1 MTRHSLVPLLA
12 QLADAGTVF
21 IAAILAFYLRFDA
34 EVPVLSQQYHAYL
47 FCILFGVLLNVF
59 VATAMGAYRNR
70 GGTGLGDVLTPLLL
84 AWGATA
90 LALVVLLFALKA
102 SEAFSRLWFGSW
114 VLLAAVLLTLERMVL
129 LRVLHYLRS
138 KGLNRKRVVLVG
150 FSEQIPEL
158 LQRLKKADWAGY
170 EVVALFL
177 PQGKEAVVPDVPVR
191 RDLAALDSF
200 VREHEVME
208 VWLTCPLREEAFL
221 QEVLWL
227 LRHSTVNIRYLPDL
241 FALRLINHGVSEV
254 MGFPMLDLSASPM
267 TGVNR
272 LVKAVEDRVLAAII
286 LLLISPLMLVIALA
300 VKLTSPGPVFYRQRR
315 HGLNGK
321 IFTIYKFRTMVLHQ
335 ENEGKVT
342 QARRNDPR
350 LTPIGGFLR
359 RTSLD
364 ELPQFINV
372 LKGEMSIVGPR
383 PHAIEHNNQF
393 MEIIEF
399 YIQRHKVKPGITGWA
414 QVNGYRGET
423 DTIFKMQKRIEYDL
437 YYIEHWSLWFDLK
450 IIFLTVFK
458 GLVHPNAY

>member
-1 MTRHSLVPLLA
+1 MTRHSLVPLFA
-12 QLADAGTVF
+12 QIADAGTVF

-84 AWGATA
+84 AWGTTA

-129 LRVLHYLRS
+129 LRVLRYLRAR
-138 KGLNRKRVVLVG
+138 GVNRKRVVLVG

-170 EVVALFL
+170 EVVALFV

-286 LLLISPLMLVIALA
+286 LLLISPLMLVLALG
-300 VKLTSPGPVFYRQRR
+300 VKLSSPGPVFYRQERV
-315 HGLNGK
+315 GWNGK
-321 IFTIYKFRTMVLHQ
+321 PFMMLKFRSMPVDVEKNGVCWGNAQ
-335 ENEGKVT
+335 AKPVT
-342 QARRNDPR
+342 PFGA
-350 LTPIGGFLR
+350 FLR

-383 PHAIEHNNQF
+383 PERPMFVEQF
-393 MEIIEF
+393 KDEIPG
-399 YIQRHKVKPGITGWA
+399 YMKKHMVKAGITGWA
-414 QVNGYRGET
+414 QVNGWRGDT
-423 DTIFKMQKRIEYDL
+423 DLKKRIEYDL

-450 IIFLTVFK
+450 IIFLTIFK

>member
-1 MTRHSLVPLLA
+1 MTRHSLVPLFA

-21 IAAILAFYLRFDA
+21 VAAILAFYLRFDA
-34 EVPVLSQQYHAYL
+34 AVPVVPQQYHAYL
-47 FCILFGVLLNVF
+47 FCILVGVLLNAF
-59 VATAMGAYRNR
+59 LATAMGAYRNR

-90 LALVVLLFALKA
+90 LALVVLLFALKT
-102 SEAFSRLWFGSW
+102 SEVFSRLWFGSW

-150 FSEQIPEL
+150 VSELIPEL

-177 PQGKEAVVPDVPVR
+177 PQGKEAVVPGVPVR

-286 LLLISPLMLVIALA
+286 LLLISPLMLVLALG
-300 VKLTSPGPVFYRQRR
+300 VKLSSPGPVFYRQERV
-315 HGLNGK
+315 GWNGK
-321 IFTIYKFRTMVLHQ
+321 PFMMLKFRSMPVDVEKNGVCWGNAQ
-335 ENEGKVT
+335 AKPVT
-342 QARRNDPR
+342 PFGA
-350 LTPIGGFLR
+350 FLR

-383 PHAIEHNNQF
+383 PERPMFVEQF
-393 MEIIEF
+393 KDEIPG
-399 YIQRHKVKPGITGWA
+399 YMKKHMVKAGITGWA
-414 QVNGYRGET
+414 QVNGWRGDT
-423 DTIFKMQKRIEYDL
+423 DLKKRIEYDL

-450 IIFLTVFK
+450 IIFLTIFK

>member
-12 QLADAGTVF
+12 QIADAGTVF

-34 EVPVLSQQYHAYL
+34 EVPVLSQQYQAYL
-47 FCILFGVLLNVF
+47 FCILFGVLLNAF

-70 GGTGLGDVLTPLLL
+70 GSTGLGDVLTPLLL

-150 FSEQIPEL
+150 VSEQIPEL

-177 PQGKEAVVPDVPVR
+177 PQGKEAVVPGVPVR

-286 LLLISPLMLVIALA
+286 LLLISPLMLALA
-300 VKLTSPGPVFYRQRR
+300 LGVKLSSPGPVFYRQERV
-315 HGLNGK
+315 GWNGK
-321 IFTIYKFRTMVLHQ
+321 PFMMLKFRSMPVDVEKNGVCWGNAQ
-335 ENEGKVT
+335 AKPVT
-342 QARRNDPR
+342 PFGA
-350 LTPIGGFLR
+350 FLR

-383 PHAIEHNNQF
+383 PERPMFVEQF
-393 MEIIEF
+393 KDEIPG
-399 YIQRHKVKPGITGWA
+399 YMKKHMVKAGITGWA
-414 QVNGYRGET
+414 QVNGWRGDT
-423 DTIFKMQKRIEYDL
+423 DLKKRIEYDL

>member
-1 MTRHSLVPLLA
+1 MTRHSLVPLFA
-12 QLADAGTVF
+12 QIADAGTVF

-84 AWGATA
+84 AWGTTA

-150 FSEQIPEL
+150 VSELIPEL

-177 PQGKEAVVPDVPVR
+177 PQGKDAAAVSGVPVR

-200 VREHEVME
+200 VCAHDVAE

-286 LLLISPLMLVIALA
+286 LLLISPLMLALA
-300 VKLTSPGPVFYRQRR
+300 LGVKLSSPGPVFYRQERV
-315 HGLNGK
+315 GWNGK
-321 IFTIYKFRTMVLHQ
+321 PFMMLKFRSMPVDVEKNGVCWGNAQ
-335 ENEGKVT
+335 AKPVT
-342 QARRNDPR
+342 PFGA
-350 LTPIGGFLR
+350 FLR

-383 PHAIEHNNQF
+383 PERPMFVEQF
-393 MEIIEF
+393 KDEIPG
-399 YIQRHKVKPGITGWA
+399 YMKKHMVKAGITGWA
-414 QVNGYRGET
+414 QVNGWRGDT
-423 DTIFKMQKRIEYDL
+423 DLKKRIEYDL

-450 IIFLTVFK
+450 IIFLTIFK

>member
-21 IAAILAFYLRFDA
+21 IAAIVAFYLRFDA
-34 EVPVLSQQYHAYL
+34 GVPVLSQQYQAYL

-59 VATAMGAYRNR
+59 VATAMGAYRNW
-70 GGTGLGDVLTPLLL
+70 GSTGLGDVLTPLLL

-150 FSEQIPEL
+150 VSEQIPEL

-177 PQGKEAVVPDVPVR
+177 PQGKEAVVPGVPVR

-286 LLLISPLMLVIALA
+286 LLLISPLMLALA
-300 VKLTSPGPVFYRQRR
+300 LGVKLSSPGPVFYRQERV
-315 HGLNGK
+315 GWNGK
-321 IFTIYKFRTMVLHQ
+321 PFMMLKFRSMPVDVEKNGVCWGNAQ
-335 ENEGKVT
+335 AKPVT
-342 QARRNDPR
+342 PFGA
-350 LTPIGGFLR
+350 FLR

-383 PHAIEHNNQF
+383 PERPMFVEQF
-393 MEIIEF
+393 KDEIPG
-399 YIQRHKVKPGITGWA
+399 YMKKHMVKAGITGWA
-414 QVNGYRGET
+414 QVNGWRGDT
-423 DTIFKMQKRIEYDL
+423 DLKKRIEYDL

>member
-21 IAAILAFYLRFDA
+21 VAAILAFYLRFDA
-34 EVPVLSQQYHAYL
+34 AVPVVPQQYHAYL
-47 FCILFGVLLNVF
+47 FCILVGVLLNAF
-59 VATAMGAYRNR
+59 LATALGAYRNWR
-70 GGTGLGDVLTPLLL
+70 GAGLGDVLTPLLL

-90 LALVVLLFALKA
+90 LTLVVLLFALKT

-114 VLLAAVLLTLERMVL
+114 VLLAAVLLALERLVL
-129 LRVLHYLRS
+129 LRVLRYLRAR
-138 KGLNRKRVVLVG
+138 GVNRKRVVLVG

-177 PQGKEAVVPDVPVR
+177 PQGKDAAAVSGVPVR

-200 VREHEVME
+200 VREHEVTE

-286 LLLISPLMLVIALA
+286 LLLISPLMLALA
-300 VKLTSPGPVFYRQRR
+300 LGVKLSSPGPVFYRQERV
-315 HGLNGK
+315 GWNGK
-321 IFTIYKFRTMVLHQ
+321 PFMMLKFRSMPVDVEKNGVCWGNAQ
-335 ENEGKVT
+335 AKPVT
-342 QARRNDPR
+342 PFGA
-350 LTPIGGFLR
+350 FLR

-383 PHAIEHNNQF
+383 PERPMFVEQF
-393 MEIIEF
+393 KDEIPG
-399 YIQRHKVKPGITGWA
+399 YMKKHMVKAGITGWA
-414 QVNGYRGET
+414 QVNGWRGDT
-423 DTIFKMQKRIEYDL
+423 DLKKRIEYDL

>member
-1 MTRHSLVPLLA
+1 MFV
-12 QLADAGTVF
+12 
-21 IAAILAFYLRFDA
+21 AAILAFYLRFDA
-34 EVPVLSQQYHAYL
+34 AVPVVPQQYHAYL
-47 FCILFGVLLNVF
+47 FCILVGVLLNAF
-59 VATAMGAYRNR
+59 LATAMGAYRNR

-90 LALVVLLFALKA
+90 LALVVLLFALKT
-102 SEAFSRLWFGSW
+102 SEVFSRLWFGSW

-150 FSEQIPEL
+150 VSELIPEL

-177 PQGKEAVVPDVPVR
+177 PQGKEAVVPGVPVR

-286 LLLISPLMLVIALA
+286 LLLISPLMLALA
-300 VKLTSPGPVFYRQRR
+300 LGVKLSSPGPVFYRQERV
-315 HGLNGK
+315 GWNGK
-321 IFTIYKFRTMVLHQ
+321 PFMMLKFRSMPVDVEKNGVCWGNAQ
-335 ENEGKVT
+335 AKPVT
-342 QARRNDPR
+342 PFGA
-350 LTPIGGFLR
+350 FLR

-383 PHAIEHNNQF
+383 PERPMFVEQF
-393 MEIIEF
+393 KDEIPG
-399 YIQRHKVKPGITGWA
+399 YMKKHMVKAGITGWA
-414 QVNGYRGET
+414 QVNGWRGDT
-423 DTIFKMQKRIEYDL
+423 DLKKRIEYDL

-450 IIFLTVFK
+450 IIFLTIFK

>member
-1 MTRHSLVPLLA
+1 MTRHSLVPLFA
-12 QLADAGTVF
+12 QIADAGTVF

-84 AWGATA
+84 AWGTTA

-150 FSEQIPEL
+150 VSELIPEL

-177 PQGKEAVVPDVPVR
+177 PQGKDAAAVSGVPVR

-200 VREHEVME
+200 VCAHDVAE

-286 LLLISPLMLVIALA
+286 LLLISPLMLVLALG
-300 VKLTSPGPVFYRQRR
+300 VKLSSPGPVFYRQERV
-315 HGLNGK
+315 GWNGK
-321 IFTIYKFRTMVLHQ
+321 PFMMLKFRSMPVDVEKNGVCWGNAQ
-335 ENEGKVT
+335 AKPVT
-342 QARRNDPR
+342 PFGA
-350 LTPIGGFLR
+350 FLR

-383 PHAIEHNNQF
+383 PERPMFVEQF
-393 MEIIEF
+393 KDEIPG
-399 YIQRHKVKPGITGWA
+399 YMKKHMVKAGITGWA
-414 QVNGYRGET
+414 QVNGWRGDT
-423 DTIFKMQKRIEYDL
+423 DLKKRIEYDL

-450 IIFLTVFK
+450 IIFLTIFK

>member
-1 MTRHSLVPLLA
+1 MTRHSLVPLFA
-12 QLADAGTVF
+12 QIADAGTVF

-84 AWGATA
+84 AWGTTA

-150 FSEQIPEL
+150 VSEQIPEL

-267 TGVNR
+267 AGVNR
-272 LVKAVEDRVLAAII
+272 LVKALEDRVLAAII
-286 LLLISPLMLVIALA
+286 LLLTSPLMLALA
-300 VKLTSPGPVFYRQRR
+300 LGVKLSSPGPVFYRQERV
-315 HGLNGK
+315 GWNGK
-321 IFTIYKFRTMVLHQ
+321 PFMMLKFRSMPVDVEKNGVCWGNAQ
-335 ENEGKVT
+335 AKPVT
-342 QARRNDPR
+342 PFGA
-350 LTPIGGFLR
+350 FLR

-383 PHAIEHNNQF
+383 PERPMFVEQF
-393 MEIIEF
+393 KDEIPG
-399 YIQRHKVKPGITGWA
+399 YMKKHMVKAGITGWA
-414 QVNGYRGET
+414 QVNGWRGDT
-423 DTIFKMQKRIEYDL
+423 DLKKRIEYDL